1 MLDPKSVPLSP
12 AIAAGDFLFL
22 SGQIAFGPDG
32 AMAGDDI
39 ASQTH
44 QVFRNIQA
52 VLATHGAT
60 LENVVN
66 ATVYL
71 TDPEDFAAFN
81 TVYADYFPGTPP
93 ARTTVIA
100 GLLAGAR
107 VELTVIA
114 RQSSKDTASGPGM

>member
-44 QVFRNIQA
+44 QVFLNIQA
-52 VLATHGAT
+52 VLTTHGAT

-81 TVYADYFPGTPP
+81 AIYAGYFPGTPP

-107 VELTVIA
+107 VEITVIA
-114 RQSSKDTASGPGM
+114 RQSGMATTLESGI